1 MNVPNIRYYA
11 LLTETTAE
19 GKQTPKYT
27 IVKAAGY
34 YPPMEHL
41 KGKGGKISFYLM
53 EKLKEGLDAPAY
65 RLQGKS
71 SLNFTGLKDYF
82 VDGKLTGFA
91 YGYPFGVATYGKD
104 NKPNPFYQYKA
115 EGYLF
120 KVYQNPDNQNDIK
133 PTQIELIVLADAKP
147 LIASYCKM
155 LQQGGFDEAL
165 GLMRQQADAL

>member
-1 MNVPNIRYYA
+1 MMPNIRYYA

-27 IVKAAGY
+27 IVKAMGY
-34 YPPMEHL
+34 YPPMEQL
-41 KGKGGKISFYLM
+41 KGKNGAISFYLM

-65 RLQGKS
+65 RLQGKN

-82 VDGKLTGFA
+82 ADGKLTGYA
-91 YGYPFGVATYGKD
+91 YGYPLSTATYGK
-104 NKPNPFYQYKA
+104 NEKPNPFYEYSKD
-115 EGYLF
+115 GFLF
-120 KVYQNPDNQNDIK
+120 KVCQNDPNSVK
-133 PTQIELIVLADAKP
+133 PTQIELIVLDNAKP

-165 GLMRQQADAL
+165 QLMRKQADAL

>member
-1 MNVPNIRYYA
+1 MIPNIRYYA
-11 LLTETTAE
+11 LLKETTAE

-27 IVKAAGY
+27 IAKAAGY
-34 YPPMEHL
+34 YPPMEQL
-41 KGKGGKISFYLM
+41 KGKGGNVSFYLM

-65 RLQGKS
+65 RLQAKN

-91 YGYPFGVATYGKD
+91 YGYPMDTKTYGKES
-104 NKPNPFYQYKA
+104 KPNPFYDYRA
-115 EGYLF
+115 DGYLF
-120 KVYQNPDNQNDIK
+120 KIK
-133 PTQIELIVLADAKP
+133 TNADATKPVEIELLVLENAKP

-165 GLMRQQADAL
+165 ELMRKQAVGL

>member
-1 MNVPNIRYYA
+1 MIPNIRYYA

-27 IVKAAGY
+27 IAKAAGY
-34 YPPMEHL
+34 YPPMELL
-41 KGKGGKISFYLM
+41 KGKNGNVSFYLM

-65 RLQGKS
+65 RLQGKN

-91 YGYPFGVATYGKD
+91 YGYPFSAATYGK
-104 NKPNPFYQYKA
+104 NSKPNPFFDYRTD
-115 EGYLF
+115 GYLF
-120 KVYQNPDNQNDIK
+120 KVYQNNPNDTK
-133 PTQIELIVLADAKP
+133 PTKIELIVLENAKP

-155 LQQGGFDEAL
+155 LQQGGFNEAL
-165 GLMRQQADAL
+165 ELIRKQAVGL